1 MSLRLSNESFAA
13 QSVSNWVPNTWSC
26 GSRCPT
32 GPLLALTPW
41 TFGSRM
47 PKRPTQRLLWAKI
60 HTLRYQL
67 QVPRDG
73 GAKSNGNNPE
83 LFHEDLRMGTSDE
96 DVSSNM
102 SQLNSIWSKFC
113 CTRGGSPVWSG
124 VSPGLVQLT
133 SLAPQIL
140 QVFSVR

>member
-32 GPLLALTPW
+32 DPLLALTPW

-73 GAKSNGNNPE
+73 GAKSNSNNPE
-83 LFHEDLRMGTSDE
+83 LFHHDLRMEALNE
-96 DVSSNM
+96 DVSSEY
-102 SQLNSIWSKFC
+102 
-113 CTRGGSPVWSG
+113 
-124 VSPGLVQLT
+124 VSAQQHLVQ
-133 SLAPQIL
+133 IL
-140 QVFSVR
+140 LYTWGITCLVRRQSWSCPADVTCSPDTPGV